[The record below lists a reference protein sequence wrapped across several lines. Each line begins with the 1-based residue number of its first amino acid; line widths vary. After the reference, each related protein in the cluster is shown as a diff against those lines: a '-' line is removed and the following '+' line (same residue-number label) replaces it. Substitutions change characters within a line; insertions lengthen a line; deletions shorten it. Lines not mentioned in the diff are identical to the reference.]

1 MSRWDAD
8 RVNDHP
14 INHPAPPP
22 GTALLSG
29 NRAALAGGVA
39 TALTLTVAILVG
51 SRNLD
56 NFDVALLGYALGTI
70 FMGFGIAYRSVL
82 WAQSPAAR
90 RYLIRGWRA
99 LLRPG
104 PDLPKSEVPRTVFSV
119 LLLQRFIAERSKP
132 RWLAHQGLFWG
143 VISATL
149 ITFPLTFGFIHF
161 RAVAGTES
169 LYWIYVNGIRTVKID
184 ALGIVGWMMFHGLNF
199 SAVLVI
205 AGAAWFLHR
214 RWSER
219 GNNLTQFGRDL
230 MPLIALVAIS
240 VTGLALT
247 VSSAL
252 MGGFA
257 YQPLAFV
264 HMCTVV
270 LTLAWI
276 PFGKFFHTVQRPAMI
291 GVHLHK
297 QATLAS
303 EGAFTC
309 RSCGAEMEG
318 AVFVGDLQKTMSEL
332 GLDYSGWIE
341 TCPACKRI
349 ARGARYRD
357 QVKAGF

>member
-1 MSRWDAD
+1 M
-8 RVNDHP
+8 NDHS
-14 INHPAPPP
+14 INRSAPLAGPVLQVNNR
-22 GTALLSG
+22 GALAAGAATALL
-29 NRAALAGGVA
+29 L
-39 TALTLTVAILVG
+39 TAAILLG

-70 FMGFGIAYRSVL
+70 FLGFGIAYRTVL

-90 RYLIRGWRA
+90 RYMVRGWKA
-99 LLRPG
+99 LVKPG
-104 PDLPKSEVPRTVFSV
+104 PDLPKMEIPRTLVST
-119 LLLQRFIAERSKP
+119 LLLQRFIAERSNA

-161 RAVAGTES
+161 RAVQGTES
-169 LYWIYVNGIRTVKID
+169 LYWIYMNGIRTIKID
-184 ALGIVGWMMFHGLNF
+184 ALGVVGWMMFHGLIL

-205 AGAAWFLHR
+205 GGGAWFLHR
-214 RWSER
+214 RWTER
-219 GNNLTQFGRDL
+219 GNNLTRFGRDL
-230 MPLIALVAIS
+230 MPLIALMAIS
-240 VTGLALT
+240 VTGLLLT

-257 YQPLAFV
+257 YQPLAFI

-270 LTLAWI
+270 LTLVWI

-297 QATLAS
+297 QSALAS
-303 EGAFTC
+303 EGAHRC
-309 RSCGAEMEG
+309 PSCGAEVEG
-318 AVFVGDLQKTMSEL
+318 AVFISDLQKTMTEL
-332 GLDYSGWIE
+332 GLDYGGWIE

-349 ARGARYRD
+349 ARGAQYRAD
-357 QVKAGF
+357 VKAGF